1 MQVTSNNPLDA
12 VVLAGIP
19 TLQAEHAWSGVSSKY
34 AFLSTAKVLDALSAE
49 GIRPYSV
56 KTSRTTLDEKR
67 GYTKHMLRLRP
78 EQAGP
83 SIVGGV
89 HPEIVLTNSHDR
101 GSSFIIELGLFRL
114 VCSNGM
120 VVSSGV
126 FDSYRVRHVGTDLNQ
141 VMQAVHSIIGQFPQ
155 VEDSVRRMQGVQL
168 TDSQRENMA
177 QLAMGLRWDADKVPF
192 ESARLLTTR
201 RTADQGTDLWTTY
214 NVIQENLL
222 RGQRIGYI
230 ARRAGARATRAVGS
244 IDMDLKLNRGL
255 WSLAE
260 QYATA

>member
-1 MQVTSNNPLDA
+1 MYVASNKPLNS
-12 VVLAGIP
+12 VVLSSIP

-34 AFLSTAKVLDALSAE
+34 AFLSTAKVIDALSAE
-49 GIRPYSV
+49 GILPYSV
-56 KTSRTTLDEKR
+56 KTSRTRMEGKQ
-67 GYTKHMLRLRP
+67 GYTKHMLRFRP
-78 EQAGP
+78 ESNQLP
-83 SIVGGV
+83 IVGGV

-126 FDSYRVRHVGTDLNQ
+126 FDAFRVRHAGTHIEEVLN
-141 VMQAVHSIIGQFPQ
+141 AVHSIVGQFPQ
-155 VEDSVRRMQGVQL
+155 VEESVRRMQSIQL
-168 TDSQRENMA
+168 TDTQREHMA
-177 QLAMGLRWDADKVPF
+177 QLAMGLRWDAEKVPF
-192 ESARLLTTR
+192 AAARLLATR
-201 RTADQGTDLWTTY
+201 RQADQGKDLWTTY

-222 RGQRIGYI
+222 QGQRSNRYQF
-230 ARRAGARATRAVGS
+230 ARATRAVGS